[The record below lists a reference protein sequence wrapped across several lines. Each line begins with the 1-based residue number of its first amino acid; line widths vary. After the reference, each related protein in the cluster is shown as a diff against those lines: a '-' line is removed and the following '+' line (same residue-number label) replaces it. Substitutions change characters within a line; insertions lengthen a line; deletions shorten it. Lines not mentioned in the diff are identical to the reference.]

1 MCEIWLESSMLSMHY
16 QSIIKVKCECY
27 ASVISRLKRKDR
39 IMAIIGN
46 REGFNMQNQY
56 KRIAMFPRSQHGL
69 RL

>member
-1 MCEIWLESSMLSMHY
+1 
-16 QSIIKVKCECY
+16 
-27 ASVISRLKRKDR
+27 
-39 IMAIIGN
+39 MAIIGN